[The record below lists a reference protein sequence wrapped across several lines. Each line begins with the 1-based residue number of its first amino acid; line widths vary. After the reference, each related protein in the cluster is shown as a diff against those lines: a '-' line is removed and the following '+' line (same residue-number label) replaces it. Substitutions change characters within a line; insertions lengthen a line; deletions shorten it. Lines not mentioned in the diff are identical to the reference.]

1 MSEDDEDEIDEKDFY
16 LSLIKEIIDD
26 QNNMIGEKVAM
37 QKARPSPL
45 EIDKEDKING
55 FYGGLMTSLT
65 KFQISM
71 VRSRVKQ

>member
-37 QKARPSPL
+37 QKARASPL
-45 EIDKEDKING
+45 D
-55 FYGGLMTSLT
+55 
-65 KFQISM
+65 
-71 VRSRVKQ
+71 R